1 MYYFEVWVNS
11 LAYHSKSNLT
21 YHFNKKL
28 SKGAI
33 IEVNLKNKTC
43 LAFVVKQVA
52 KPNFITKPINHQ
64 FSLPALPTHLI
75 LLSQWLISYY
85 PSNIGTIAKLILP
98 ISLTKLPENNFNDLS
113 QKTIIRKNKLPPLTS
128 EQQKALSIIKHT
140 NTYLLHGIT
149 GSGKTRIY
157 IELIKQE
164 LQKNK
169 SVIIL
174 IPEISLLTQLVQ
186 TLSKN
191 FNNVLVWH
199 SQQTQKA
206 RLKNWLEI
214 LQSPQPKIIVGPRSA
229 IFSPIKK
236 LGLIIID
243 EAHETAY
250 KQEQAPRYETTRVAA
265 YLSRLTGSKLILG
278 SATPSVNDYYLAKQK
293 NKPIIELNHKVYESK
308 KFKHQITIID
318 LKDRT
323 NFTKSNFLSRALIR
337 SIQQS
342 LDDHQQVLLYL
353 NRRGTARLIFC
364 QQCGWQANCPHC
376 DTTLTYHHDDFILKC
391 HSCDYQQK
399 PPLECPNCHYQN
411 IIFKTIGTKAVVTE
425 IEKLFPTARL
435 ARFDNDNHKSE
446 RLENNYEK
454 IIEKQIDILIG
465 TQIVAKGLDILK
477 LSTLGIIMAD
487 TSLFLPDFSSQ
498 ERTFQLINQVIGRVD
513 RGHLNSRTII
523 QTYQPDHPTI
533 QQAIHNDYQAM
544 YETEITNRQKY
555 FFPPIC
561 SILKVTIKKNNRQKT
576 IQDAKYLK
584 NSLLKLKLP
593 VIIEGPTPAYQEKIK
608 NFFYW
613 QLIIKAKNRHHLL
626 TIINHL
632 PPNCYYDIDP
642 INLL

>member
-11 LAYHSKSNLT
+11 LSYHSKSNLT
-21 YHFNKKL
+21 YHNNKKL
-28 SKGAI
+28 VQGSI
-33 IEVNLKNKTC
+33 VEVNLKNKTC
-43 LAFVVKQVA
+43 LAFIVKEVP
-52 KPNFITKPINHQ
+52 KPIFTTKPINRD
-64 FSLPALPTHLI
+64 FSISALPTHLI
-75 LLSQWLISYY
+75 LLSQWLIRYY
-85 PSNIGTIAKLILP
+85 PANIGTIAKLILP
-98 ISLTKLPENNFNDLS
+98 INLSNTSQDTYKYSPE
-113 QKTIIRKNKLPPLTS
+113 KTIIQKSGLPALTT
-128 EQQKALSIIKHT
+128 EQQKALSMINHS
-140 NTYLLHGIT
+140 NTYLLHGVT

-164 LQKNK
+164 LNKNK

-174 IPEISLLTQLVQ
+174 IPEISLITQLVQ

-191 FNNVLVWH
+191 FNNVIVWH
-199 SQQTQKA
+199 SQQTEKE
-206 RLKNWLEI
+206 RLQNWLTI
-214 LQSPQPKIIVGPRSA
+214 LQNLQPKIVVGPRSA
-229 IFSPIKK
+229 IFSPIQK

-250 KQEQAPRYETTRVAA
+250 KQEQAPHYETARVAA
-265 YLSRLTGSKLILG
+265 YLSRLTGSRLILG

-293 NKPIIELNHKVYESK
+293 NKPIIKLNHKVFESK
-308 KFKHQITIID
+308 KFKHQITIVD

-323 NFTKSNFLSRALIR
+323 NFIKSNFLSQQLIN

-342 LDDHQQVLLYL
+342 LDDHQQILLYL

-399 PPLECPNCHYQN
+399 PPLECPDCHYQN
-411 IIFKTIGTKAVVTE
+411 IIFKTIGTKAIVTE

-454 IIEKQIDILIG
+454 IITEKIDILIG
-465 TQIVAKGLDILK
+465 TQILAKGLDILK
-477 LSTLGIIMAD
+477 LSTLGIVMAD

-576 IQDAKYLK
+576 IQDANYLK